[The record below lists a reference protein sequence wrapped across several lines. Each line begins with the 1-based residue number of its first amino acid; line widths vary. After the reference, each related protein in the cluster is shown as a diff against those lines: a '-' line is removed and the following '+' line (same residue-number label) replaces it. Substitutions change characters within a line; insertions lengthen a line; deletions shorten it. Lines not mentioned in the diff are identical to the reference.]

1 MDIFSDDF
9 DLDVELA
16 QDKGGARLKDIRNA
30 LQEGLTE
37 VRRSMDRGLPSEEY
51 KQAQALQKAF
61 EAAATAVDGLWN
73 ERHAH

>member
-1 MDIFSDDF
+1 
-9 DLDVELA
+9 
-16 QDKGGARLKDIRNA
+16 
-30 LQEGLTE
+30 
-37 VRRSMDRGLPSEEY
+37 MDRGLPSEEY